1 MQPEGLVKGVDIG
14 QPDFIRVGW
23 HVIGILCKPWSSRRP
38 KNEQKRSKEK
48 IFTNVIRHISHPNIW
63 HDSMVFDAWKSLK
76 VEFVDIFGVMFG
88 VMFGVR
94 AKMIKTEANHP

>member
-1 MQPEGLVKGVDIG
+1 
-14 QPDFIRVGW
+14 
-23 HVIGILCKPWSSRRP
+23 
-38 KNEQKRSKEK
+38 
-48 IFTNVIRHISHPNIW
+48 
-63 HDSMVFDAWKSLK
+63 MVFDAWKSLK